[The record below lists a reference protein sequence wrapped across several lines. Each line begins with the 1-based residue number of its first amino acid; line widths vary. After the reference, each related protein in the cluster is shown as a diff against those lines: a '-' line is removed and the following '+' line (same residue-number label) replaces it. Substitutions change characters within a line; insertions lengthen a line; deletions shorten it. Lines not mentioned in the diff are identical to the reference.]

1 MIADRHAVDDRSER
15 AAEVKDMISSVTL
28 FDNEMV
34 TRQPER
40 HGVAELQVWLQ
51 RGWLFP
57 GNRSP
62 ANDERPIAESEWSAE
77 LTLQPWVF
85 GSEVGIID

>member
-1 MIADRHAVDDRSER
+1 
-15 AAEVKDMISSVTL
+15 L
-28 FDNEMV
+28 
-34 TRQPER
+34 
-40 HGVAELQVWLQ
+40 
-51 RGWLFP
+51 LFP
-57 GNRSP
+57 VNRSP